1 MTDSWTAEGWTEP
14 AKAVDLL
21 EIEINRREE
30 RDPEANFWLDDVD
43 DYLVVKLPLSIARVV
58 LDCARR
64 GVPRK
69 HGGRTNSFLI
79 DLRMETFALF
89 ARLYKDKLVRDG
101 RMNATDA
108 EWEAATKF
116 AHLLG
121 RVHGINIAPP
131 TLRRRMQSIGPLKP
145 DADDVAPGD

>member
-1 MTDSWTAEGWTEP
+1 MIGSG
-14 AKAVDLL
+14 
-21 EIEINRREE
+21 
-30 RDPEANFWLDDVD
+30 VD
-43 DYLVVKLPLSIARVV
+43 DYLVVKLPLSIARVL

-69 HGGRTNSFLI
+69 RGGQADSFLI
-79 DLRMETFALF
+79 NSRKETFALF

-108 EWEAATKF
+108 EWEAAEKF

-121 RVHGINIAPP
+121 KVHRINIAPS
-131 TLRRRMQSIGPLKP
+131 TLRRRMQSIGPSTP

>member
-1 MTDSWTAEGWTEP
+1 MTNSWTEEGWTEP

-43 DYLVVKLPLSIARVV
+43 DYLVVKCRYQSPALSSKCKTRRAQE
-58 LDCARR
+58 ARR
-64 GVPRK
+64 SSRQLSCRLC
-69 HGGRTNSFLI
+69 GRRHS
-79 DLRMETFALF
+79 RSSPQQGQA
-89 ARLYKDKLVRDG
+89 VRDG

-108 EWEAATKF
+108 EWEAAKKF

-121 RVHGINIAPP
+121 RVHRINIAPS

>member
-1 MTDSWTAEGWTEP
+1 MTDSWTEEGWTEP

-30 RDPEANFWLDDVD
+30 RDPEANFWLDGVD

-64 GVPRK
+64 GVPRER
-69 HGGRTNSFLI
+69 GGRADSFLI
-79 DLRMETFALF
+79 DSRMETFALF

-108 EWEAATKF
+108 EWEAARN
-116 AHLLG
+116 LLTCLAEST
-121 RVHGINIAPP
+121 INIAPS